1 MKKYLILSI
10 LAVAA
15 LTASANEIM
24 TKSSDGTYVVNT
36 TTLCKK
42 KGFKGIT
49 PVEVSIKK
57 GKVVKVEAL
66 KNIESPG
73 FFVKVTNS
81 LLPLFD
87 GVKLKEAKKMAEG
100 ALPDGCTGATYSSK
114 AVQENIRM
122 ALEYYEAHK

>member
-1 MKKYLILSI
+1 M
-10 LAVAA
+10 AVAA

-36 TTLCKK
+36 TTLCNK

-57 GKVVKVEAL
+57 GKVVKVESL